1 MDSGDNREI
10 EKNDESRNPTSSSG
24 PLTSSKEDFFAALAA
39 QNQDLINQ
47 MLSSCLSNPV
57 PNKTSSFDKWK
68 KKVLKNQENNPEYG
82 PKEIATFPSQCLAIT
97 RSIGCQNFV
106 HFGIKNNSNTPIKY
120 SVNLTNQF
128 LEIVGNSEGVVDI
141 GCTVRVPILCKFDS
155 HAPVDDELI
164 LKFGESEKI
173 FTRKKSAMDN
183 CGKGNKRLSK
193 QVSSRRQKIR
203 KNRITEDQRQ
213 KIQEQVD
220 SVSDNSKSDIDDEP
234 VPKIQKFVLSDDSE
248 DDEQDSDDDKTP
260 PLNQSQKIQ
269 NRVDMDSSSSESDS
283 DDEPIPKIQLFV
295 ISDDSEDDN
304 AQRKQSLNK
313 NRLRMA
319 WGESDSEDD
328 HAPLPN
334 IPKFAISDDSD
345 DDEQDSDDDSSSE
358 TLLPKIPK
366 IAISDDSDDDEQDS
380 DDDSSSESD
389 SDDEPTPKIPF
400 FVISDDSED
409 ENPQQKLRRNK
420 NRRRIN
426 WQESDS
432 EDEHAPLPEIRKF
445 VILDDSDNDEQ
456 DSDDDEDAVFHSDNL
471 RTATQPN
478 RDLMRIDLG
487 DSDSKDEQM
496 DTCDRVAQLAH
507 STFFDEA
514 IRARPTTRSKKSG
527 KLKILKD
534 SEDDEYSTVD
544 FQGLNAATTNESFL
558 KIDWD
563 DSDLEDKFDIFMFRT
578 TCSAANCD

>member
-203 KNRITEDQRQ
+203 KNRITEAVLGTKIRLFEDADIKTLSVFLLLQLFFFNPPSDQRQ

-358 TLLPKIPK
+358 
-366 IAISDDSDDDEQDS
+366 
-380 DDDSSSESD
+380 SD
-389 SDDEPTPKIPF
+389 SDDVPIPKIPL

-487 DSDSKDEQM
+487 DSDSKDEQN
-496 DTCDRVAQLAH
+496 
-507 STFFDEA
+507 
-514 IRARPTTRSKKSG
+514 
-527 KLKILKD
+527 
-534 SEDDEYSTVD
+534 STVD